1 MQNLI
6 QRSEKFTSFF
16 ALIAIPVIFVACL
29 LLFFHVLGDQS
40 NFEGGD
46 PVKGHPL
53 NYLGTIYKGGIIV
66 PFLMSCF
73 VMVLTFSAERF
84 LTISKAYGKGSLD
97 RFLRDIKSR
106 LTDNNL
112 HEAKARCSGQK
123 GSVGNVVYSVIG
135 RYQQILGDPA
145 YNKEQKA
152 AVIQKEIEEATA
164 LELPVLEKNLTII
177 ATLASVATLIGLLGT
192 VIGMIKAFAALAT
205 AGSPDAVALANG
217 ISEALINTALGI
229 ASSALAIISYNFFTS
244 KIDTLTYSIDEIGF
258 SIVAHFNATYKEPRV
273 EKKLA
278 ETFVVQ

>member
-1 MQNLI
+1 MQNQT
-6 QRSEKFTSFF
+6 QRSDKFTSFF
-16 ALIAIPVIFVACL
+16 ALIAIPVIFAACL
-29 LLFFHVLGDQS
+29 VLFFYVLGHES

-53 NYLGTIYKGGIIV
+53 NYLGTVYKGGIIV

-73 VMVLTFSAERF
+73 VMVLTFSVERF

-97 RFLRDIKSR
+97 KFLRDIKFQLS
-106 LTDNNL
+106 DNNL
-112 HEAKARCSGQK
+112 ETAKTRCSSQK
-123 GSVGNVVYSVIG
+123 GSVGNVVFSVIS
-135 RYQQILGDPA
+135 RYQQILSDSA
-145 YNKEQKA
+145 YNKEQKTA
-152 AVIQKEIEEATA
+152 AIQKEIEEATA

-258 SIVAHFNATYKEPRV
+258 SIVSHFNATYREPRSERKV
-273 EKKLA
+273 A